1 MHITT
6 VDFVCF
12 DHKFGKKINVEQ
24 NFYEK
29 TPLYILFISQKP
41 LLLHLEILYVTIFI
55 NNMSGKETKAE
66 KNLENIQEAL
76 NTSEHFLEK
85 NQRSFLIG
93 LLAVV
98 ILVGAG
104 LAYHYL
110 YSVPRNEKAQ
120 TAIFKGER
128 YFQNGQDEIALNG
141 NGNDFIGFEAIMQ
154 QFRGTRTADL
164 ARAYA
169 GISHS
174 RLGNNERA
182 LELLKKFRGGDLL
195 ITPAVAGA
203 VGDVY
208 MNMGETAKAIPHF
221 LDAARK
227 ANDDMLSPIFLK
239 KAGLAYI
246 KINDFDKAIE
256 VFERIKRDHIN
267 SPEAQEAD
275 KFIQQAQ
282 IQRTAR

>member
-1 MHITT
+1 
-6 VDFVCF
+6 
-12 DHKFGKKINVEQ
+12 
-24 NFYEK
+24 
-29 TPLYILFISQKP
+29 
-41 LLLHLEILYVTIFI
+41 
-55 NNMSGKETKAE
+55 MSRKETKAE

-110 YSVPRNEKAQ
+110 YSVPRNERAQ
-120 TAIFKGER
+120 AAIFKGER

-208 MNMGETAKAIPHF
+208 MNMGETTKAIPHF

-246 KINDFDKAIE
+246 HINDFDKAIE
-256 VFERIKRDHIN
+256 VFERIKRNHIN

-282 IQRTAR
+282 IQKRN